1 MFSDLQPILQYL
13 ETLSVKIAR
22 LEAEQ
27 IVSRNILGN
36 LAARIHNVDY
46 KEIES
51 MQQRMEQTTKQA
63 LLPSIME
70 GIHALSETEV
80 RKQLGI

>member
-1 MFSDLQPILQYL
+1 MFSDLQPVLQYL

-36 LAARIHNVDY
+36 LAARIHNVEY

-70 GIHALSETEV
+70 GIHALSEAEV